1 MTSDKIAVALCLAAG
16 AYCVCGTSFKLHRV
30 SIDIAPILQAD
41 PAEPELTGAGFARDK
56 IPRGTYVPP
65 FKGSVKMYGSW
76 SAPLPSAASAHT
88 AWYKAAPRF
97 AIFIAGYP
105 SRRGDRLAVEV
116 ETANAGIIRVPVPPE
131 LIPGD
136 GGDWWLKYFSLPED
150 KQALRFRI
158 VAVAAALDSQ
168 GWLGFSA
175 PFIIRSVDNLE
186 VCKQLGWTLL
196 AAAASIVAFL
206 SPGLILRRRRRNL
219 HFIWVPLAGVV
230 PLACIGLI
238 AWIGPEWFSARF
250 ICRIALFILIGYAT
264 YHVIR
269 FPISTYLNSMECRVL
284 LVFLLLVSIG
294 TAKSIYSLGPAGE
307 LFGARISRTFEVGAR
322 SDSRF
327 AYHAVQLV
335 RFRESPFGPF
345 GVSLYIPWTFS
356 HRGPISSLA
365 VAPLVLSPR
374 VNVLPTMPDQAWS
387 PFDPEGF
394 EAYRVAMIV
403 LACCGLLTVFG
414 LARLFLPVDWAFFAF
429 LIAATA
435 PFTIHEIYFTW
446 PKLIEAGFVLLAAYL
461 AFRGRFLFAGF
472 ALGFAYLVHPSA
484 LVSIPAFIGIVILR
498 KRRNSEPY
506 AWVDGL
512 FMLGLGVAAWLALW
526 RVVNQ
531 GHYAQDTFLTYFK
544 LTGGLNP
551 PTAMNW
557 LRSRVDSVLD
567 TLVPLNLILFHRR
580 SLELQSIYE
589 FSPLVI
595 QFFSSYWDTL
605 PFGAGIAF
613 FLLGLLRL
621 LYLAYRKARAW
632 FLALVVIPFALFVP
646 YWGWGI
652 SGLLREGLHA
662 WFLGLLLFAVVI
674 WHRFARSS
682 NSFFRIVNWTLLIS
696 GVETLCVLLLPTIAS
711 QHLLVQP
718 PYVLS
723 DTVALAVM
731 LAAMV
736 ALYASTFR
744 FAERLRRQ
752 SLSVPS

>member
-1 MTSDKIAVALCLAAG
+1 
-16 AYCVCGTSFKLHRV
+16 VCGTSFKLHRV
-30 SIDIAPILQAD
+30 SIDIAPIPQAD
-41 PAEPELTGAGFARDK
+41 PAEPELTGAGFARGK
-56 IPRGTYVPP
+56 VPRGTYLPP

-76 SAPLPSAASAHT
+76 AVPLPSAGSAHT
-88 AWYKAAPRF
+88 AWYKAAPRV
-97 AIFIAGYP
+97 AVFIAGYP
-105 SRRGDRLAVEV
+105 SRRGDRLAVEI
-116 ETANAGIIRVPVPPE
+116 ETAKGGTIRVPVPPE

-136 GGDWWLKYFSLPED
+136 GGEWWLKYFSLPED
-150 KQALRFRI
+150 KQPLRFRI
-158 VAVAAALDSQ
+158 VAVATPLDSQ
-168 GWLGFSA
+168 GWLGFSQ
-175 PFIIRSVDNLE
+175 PFVIRSVDNLE
-186 VCKQLGWTLL
+186 ICKQLLWILF
-196 AAAASIVAFL
+196 AAVTSLVAFL

-219 HFIWVPLAGVV
+219 HFIWIPLAGVV

-250 ICRIALFILIGYAT
+250 ICRIGLFILIGYAT
-264 YHVIR
+264 YHFIR
-269 FPISTYLNSMECRVL
+269 FPLSTYLRSMECRAL
-284 LVFLLLVSIG
+284 SVFLLLVSIG
-294 TAKSIYSLGPAGE
+294 TARSIYSLGPAGE

-335 RFRESPFGPF
+335 RFRDSPFGPF
-345 GVSLYIPWTFS
+345 AASLYVPWTFS

-374 VNVLPTMPDQAWS
+374 VNLLHAMPDQAWS

-403 LACCGLLTVFG
+403 LACCGLLAVFG
-414 LARLFLPVDWAFFAF
+414 LARLFLPADWAFFAF

-484 LVSIPAFIGIVILR
+484 LVSIPALIGIVILR
-498 KRRNSEPY
+498 RRKNSGPY
-506 AWVDGL
+506 AWIDGL
-512 FMLGLGVAAWLALW
+512 FMLGLGVGAWLALW
-526 RVVNQ
+526 RVINNV
-531 GHYAQDTFLTYFK
+531 HYAQDSFFAYLK
-544 LTGGLNP
+544 MTGGLKP

-567 TLVPLNLILFHRR
+567 TLVPLNLIFFHRW

-589 FSPLVI
+589 FSPPVI
-595 QFFSSYWDTL
+595 QFFASYWDTL

-632 FLALVVIPFALFVP
+632 FLALIVIPFALFVP

-662 WFLGLLLFAVVI
+662 WFLGLLLFAAVM
-674 WHRFARSS
+674 WHRCARRSG
-682 NSFFRIVNWTLLIS
+682 SFFRILNWTLLIR

-723 DTVALAVM
+723 DTVALAGM
-731 LAAMV
+731 FAATV
-736 ALYASTFR
+736 ALYAYTFR
-744 FAERLRRQ
+744 FAERLRCR
-752 SLSVPS
+752 SLSATS